1 MEGIFGRDLE
11 LTAMDQFLNS
21 TPNWPSAMIIQGE
34 AGIGKTTLWLEG
46 VRRAEE
52 RSVRALQARPAES
65 EQKLS
70 YVALADLVV
79 GAFDEVGSTLP
90 EVQQR
95 ALAGAL
101 VRDETVDGTSALTT
115 ATAFVGVL
123 AACAEKSEVLLAV
136 DDVQWL
142 DSASA
147 EALAFAL
154 RRLPPKV
161 GVLLAH
167 RVELGQELP
176 LGLARALPE
185 DRLLRIAPRPLSLAA
200 LHHLVKFRLG
210 TSLPRPLLA
219 RLADASGGNPFYAL
233 EMARALAPDGDLKPT
248 QPLPVPRNLEELVR
262 SRVETLSAP
271 AWQLALAAAATS
283 QPTRSVLAS
292 ALPADADFG
301 AALLEAE
308 EAGVLSSENERI
320 RFEHPLL
327 ASVIYASAS
336 AERRRQLHKRL
347 ALVVSDLEERA
358 RHLALCTTEP
368 EEEIAAE
375 LEAAAALA
383 ARRGAPEAAAEL
395 FSAAKRLTPLAS
407 KEKLTSRG
415 LGEAKALLAAGDIDG
430 ARKLASE
437 AAATSA
443 AGLRAEAE
451 LILGD
456 VDWIGGSWA
465 RAIEHLENAI
475 AAEPEDPALAA
486 RAYPKLVNYT
496 VAHAPSEGIERAER
510 AFAALSSQRVPAAVA
525 SVAFDSYWAGLL
537 LGGGARPELL
547 ERWRELEDQAGPESA
562 KSVIPL
568 IYFHSIDD
576 FDAAR
581 NRHAVE
587 SEWYR
592 VRGEEGWAAER
603 LAHLGFV
610 EFRAGRW
617 DLAERLVEDSCTAIA
632 QLERPGP
639 WTMPFR
645 LRSFVDAGRGRTE
658 RARTTLLPLI
668 DEANRSG
675 RTSWEALFLSTLAF
689 VEFADDDHA
698 AVDAALTRMYRCTE
712 DTGIRDLIPDRSEP
726 LHVESLVALGEIERA
741 RGALDRL
748 EERGQ
753 MFPRLW
759 IDVTLPRARAIVLA
773 AEGELEKAFAALNAL
788 DEAAAANLPFDLAWT
803 LLVRG
808 RLLRRA
814 KQRHAAAEVLRAA
827 LKQFEQLGAPS
838 WIERT
843 RAELD
848 RVGLRRAPT
857 ELTATERRVAELAAS
872 GLTNREVASKAFMS
886 PKTVQANL
894 ARVYR
899 KLGISSRAE
908 LGARMSEERRR
919 VAEQT

>member
-1 MEGIFGRDLE
+1 VEGIFGRDLE
-11 LTAMDQFLNS
+11 LAAMERFLDS
-21 TPNWPSAMIIQGE
+21 APRWPSAVVIEGE

-52 RSVRALQARPAES
+52 QGMRALRARPAES
-65 EQKLS
+65 EEKLS

-79 GAFDEVGSTLP
+79 EAFDEVGSALP

-95 ALAGAL
+95 ALASAL
-101 VRDETVDGTSALTT
+101 VRDDAGDGTSERTT

-123 AACAEKSEVLLAV
+123 AACAEKGPVLLAV

-147 EALAFAL
+147 RTLAFAL
-154 RRLPPKV
+154 RRLPPRV
-161 GVLLAH
+161 GVLLAR
-167 RVELGQELP
+167 RVGAGQDPP

-185 DRLLRIAPRPLSLAA
+185 GRLLRIAPSPLSLAA
-200 LHHLVKFRLG
+200 LHYLVKSRLG

-219 RLADASGGNPFYAL
+219 RLADVSGGNPFYAL
-233 EMARALAPDGDLKPT
+233 EMARALAPHGGLEPA
-248 QPLPVPRNLEELVR
+248 QPLHVPRNLEELVG
-262 SRVETLSAP
+262 SRVQALSAP
-271 AWQLALAAAATS
+271 ARQLALAAAATS
-283 QPTRSVLAS
+283 QPSLSVLAS

-308 EAGVLSSENERI
+308 EAGVLTSEDDRI

-327 ASVIYASAS
+327 ASAIYGSAS

-347 ALVVSDLEERA
+347 ALVVSDPEERA
-358 RHLALCTTEP
+358 RHLALCTKEP
-368 EEEIAAE
+368 DEEIAAQ
-375 LEAAAALA
+375 LEVAAALA
-383 ARRGAPEAAAEL
+383 ARRGAQEAAAEL
-395 FSAAKRLTPLAS
+395 FSAAKRLTPLAR
-407 KEKLTSRG
+407 EEELTSRG
-415 LGEAKALLAAGDIDG
+415 LGEAKALLAAGDVGG
-430 ARKLASE
+430 ARRIASE
-437 AAATSA
+437 AAAASA

-451 LILGD
+451 LLLGD
-456 VDWIGGSWA
+456 LDWIGGAWA
-465 RAIEHLENAI
+465 GAIEHLENAL
-475 AAEPEDPALAA
+475 AAEPEDPALAT
-486 RAYPKLVNYT
+486 RIYPKLVNYT
-496 VAHAPSEGIERAER
+496 VAHAPGEGIERAER
-510 AFAALSSQRVPAAVA
+510 ALAALSSERVPAAVA
-525 SVAFDSYWAGLL
+525 SVAFDLYWAELL
-537 LGGGARPELL
+537 SGHGARRELL
-547 ERWRELEDQAGPESA
+547 ERWRELEDQAGPEAS

-581 NRHAVE
+581 KRHAVE
-587 SEWYR
+587 AEWYR
-592 VRGEEGWAAER
+592 VRGEEGWVAER
-603 LAHLGFV
+603 LAHLGFA

-645 LRSFVDAGRGRTE
+645 FRSLVDAGRGRIE

-668 DEANRSG
+668 DQANRSG
-675 RTSWEALFLSTLAF
+675 RRTWEALLLSTLAF
-689 VEFADDDHA
+689 VEFADANHA

-712 DTGIRDLIPDRSEP
+712 DAGIRDFVPDRSEP
-726 LHVESLVALGEIERA
+726 MHAESLVALGEVERA
-741 RGALDRL
+741 RGALAQL

-753 MFPRLW
+753 VFPRLW
-759 IDVTLPRARAIVLA
+759 IDVTLPRARAIVMA
-773 AEGELEKAFAALNAL
+773 AEGEFEKAFAALDAL
-788 DEAAAANLPFDLAWT
+788 DEAAAAKLPFDLAWT

-808 RLLRRA
+808 RLHRRV
-814 KQRHAAAEVLRAA
+814 KQRRAAAEALRAA
-827 LKQFEQLGAPS
+827 LERFGQLGAPS

-843 RAELD
+843 QAELD
-848 RVGLRRAPT
+848 RVGLRRAPD

-908 LGARMSEERRR
+908 LGARMSVEREN
-919 VAEQT
+919 VVG

>member
-1 MEGIFGRDLE
+1 VEGIFGRDVE
-11 LTAMDQFLNS
+11 LAAMERFLDGE
-21 TPNWPSAMIIQGE
+21 PKWPCAVVIEGE

-46 VRRAEE
+46 VRRAREQGM
-52 RSVRALQARPAES
+52 RALHAQPAES
-65 EQKLS
+65 EEKLS

-79 GAFDEVGSTLP
+79 EAFDEVGSALP

-95 ALAGAL
+95 AIASAL
-101 VRDETVDGTSALTT
+101 VRDEAGDGTSARTT

-123 AACAEKSEVLLAV
+123 AAWAEKGAVLLAV

-147 EALAFAL
+147 QTLAFAL

-167 RVELGQELP
+167 RMEAGGLLP

-200 LHHLVKFRLG
+200 LHHLVRSRLG

-233 EMARALAPDGDLKPT
+233 EMARALASHRDLEPA
-248 QPLPVPRNLEELVR
+248 QPLPVPRNLEELVA
-262 SRVETLSAP
+262 SRAATLSPP
-271 AWQLALAAAATS
+271 ARQLALAAAATS
-283 QPTRSVLAS
+283 QPTLPVLGS

-301 AALLEAE
+301 AALLEVE
-308 EAGVLSSENERI
+308 EAGVLTSADDRV

-327 ASVIYASAS
+327 ASVIYGSAS

-347 ALVVSDLEERA
+347 ALLVSDPEERA
-358 RHLALCTTEP
+358 RHLALSTTEP
-368 EEEIAAE
+368 DDDIAAE

-383 ARRGAPEAAAEL
+383 ARRGAQEAAAEL
-395 FSAAKRLTPLAS
+395 FSAAKRLTPLAR

-415 LGEAKALLAAGDIDG
+415 LGEAKALLAAGDIGG
-430 ARKLASE
+430 ARRIASE
-437 AAATSA
+437 AGAASA
-443 AGLRAEAE
+443 AGLCADAE
-451 LILGD
+451 LLLGD
-456 VDWIGGSWA
+456 IDWIGGSWA
-465 RAIEHLENAI
+465 AAIEHLETAL
-475 AAEPEDPALAA
+475 AAEPEDLALAA
-486 RAYPKLVNYT
+486 RAYPKLVNYS
-496 VAHAPSEGIERAER
+496 VAHAPGAAIERAER
-510 AFAALSSQRVPAAVA
+510 ALAALSSERAPTAVAAVA
-525 SVAFDSYWAGLL
+525 FDLYWAELL
-537 LGGGARPELL
+537 VGHGARPELL
-547 ERWRELEDQAGPESA
+547 VYWAELEDQAGPEAS

-581 NRHAVE
+581 NRYAVE
-587 SEWYR
+587 AEWYR
-592 VRGEEGWAAER
+592 VRGEEGWVAER

-639 WTMPFR
+639 WTIPFR
-645 LRSFVDAGRGRTE
+645 FRSFVDAGRGRIK
-658 RARTTLLPLI
+658 RARATLLPLI
-668 DEANRSG
+668 DEADRSG
-675 RTSWEALFLSTLAF
+675 RKAWETLFLSTLAF
-689 VEFADDDHA
+689 VEFADDNHA
-698 AVDAALTRMYRCTE
+698 AVDAALTRMYRCIE
-712 DTGIRDLIPDRSEP
+712 DIGARDFVPDRSEP
-726 LHVESLVALGEIERA
+726 LHVESLVALGEVERA
-741 RGALDRL
+741 RAVLARL
-748 EERGQ
+748 EKRGRV
-753 MFPRLW
+753 FPRLW
-759 IDVTLPRARAIVLA
+759 IDVTLPRVRAIVLA
-773 AEGELEKAFAALNAL
+773 AEGELVKAFAALDAL
-788 DEAAAANLPFDLAWT
+788 DNAAAAKLPFDLAWT

-808 RLLRRA
+808 RLQRRA
-814 KQRHAAAEVLRAA
+814 KQRHAAAATLRAA
-827 LKQFEQLGAPS
+827 LEQFEQLGAAS
-838 WIERT
+838 WIKRT

-872 GLTNREVASKAFMS
+872 GLTNREVASRAFMS

-908 LGARMSEERRR
+908 LGARMSEEQGR
-919 VAEQT
+919 VAAQT

>member
-1 MEGIFGRDLE
+1 VEGIFGRDLE
-11 LTAMDQFLNS
+11 LTAIEQFLNS
-21 TPNWPSAMIIQGE
+21 TPSWPSAMVIEGE

-52 RSVRALQARPAES
+52 RSIRALQARPAES

-70 YVALADLVV
+70 YIALADLVV
-79 GAFDEVGSTLP
+79 GAFDEVGPTLP
-90 EVQQR
+90 QVQQR

-101 VRDETVDGTSALTT
+101 VRGETVDGTSARTT

-123 AACAEKSEVLLAV
+123 AACAERSAVLLAV

-142 DSASA
+142 DPASA
-147 EALAFAL
+147 ESLAFAL

-176 LGLARALPE
+176 LGLTRALPE

-233 EMARALAPDGDLKPT
+233 EMARALAPEGDPKPT
-248 QPLPVPRNLEELVR
+248 QPLPVPRNLEELVL
-262 SRVETLSAP
+262 SRVETLSAS
-271 AWQLALAAAATS
+271 ARQLALAAAATS

-327 ASVIYASAS
+327 ASVIYGSAS

-347 ALVVSDLEERA
+347 ALVVSDPEERA

-368 EEEIAAE
+368 QEEIAAE
-375 LEAAAALA
+375 LEAAAGLA

-395 FSAAKRLTPLAS
+395 FSAAKRLTPPAS

-415 LGEAKALLAAGDIDG
+415 LGEAKALLSAGDVGG
-430 ARKLASE
+430 ARKIASE

-443 AGLRAEAE
+443 ASLRAEAE
-451 LILGD
+451 LLLGD
-456 VDWIGGSWA
+456 LDWIGGSWA
-465 RAIEHLENAI
+465 HAIEHLENAI

-496 VAHAPSEGIERAER
+496 VAHAPREGIERAER
-510 AFAALSSQRVPAAVA
+510 AFAALSSERVPAAVA

-537 LGGGARPELL
+537 LGHGVRPGLL
-547 ERWRELEDQAGPESA
+547 ERWRELEDQAGPESS

-568 IYFHSIDD
+568 IYFHSVDD
-576 FDAAR
+576 FDGAR

-587 SEWYR
+587 AEWYR

-658 RARTTLLPLI
+658 RARTTLLRLI
-668 DEANRSG
+668 DQANRSG

-712 DTGIRDLIPDRSEP
+712 DAGIRDLIPDRSEP

-741 RGALDRL
+741 RGALARL

-753 MFPRLW
+753 IFPRLW

-773 AEGELEKAFAALNAL
+773 GEGELEKAFAALDAL
-788 DEAAAANLPFDLAWT
+788 DEAAAAKLPFDFAWT

-808 RLLRRA
+808 RMHRRA

-827 LKQFEQLGAPS
+827 LEQYEQLGAPS

-908 LGARMSEERRR
+908 LGARMSEERGGVR
-919 VAEQT
+919 AQT

>member
-1 MEGIFGRDLE
+1 VEEIFGRDVE
-11 LTAMDQFLNS
+11 LGAMERFLDS
-21 TPNWPSAMIIQGE
+21 GPTWPSAVVIEGE
-34 AGIGKTTLWLEG
+34 AGIGKTTLWLQG
-46 VRRAEE
+46 VRRAAE
-52 RSVRALQARPAES
+52 RGIRVLHAQPAES

-79 GAFDEVGSTLP
+79 EAFDEVGPALP
-90 EVQQR
+90 QVQHR

-101 VRDETVDGTSALTT
+101 IRDNAGDGTSARTT

-123 AACAEKSEVLLAV
+123 AACAEKGAVLLAV

-147 EALAFAL
+147 QTLAFAL

-167 RVELGQELP
+167 RVEAGQDLP

-185 DRLLRIAPRPLSLAA
+185 STLLRIAPRPLSLAA
-200 LHHLVKFRLG
+200 LHHLVKSRLG
-210 TSLPRPLLA
+210 ASLPRPLLA

-233 EMARALAPDGDLKPT
+233 EMARALARRGHLEPA
-248 QPLPVPRNLEELVR
+248 QPLPVPRNLEELVV
-262 SRVETLSAP
+262 SRIATLSAP
-271 AWQLALAAAATS
+271 ARQLALAAAATS
-283 QPTRSVLAS
+283 QPTLSVLAA
-292 ALPADADFG
+292 ALHPDADFG

-308 EAGVLSSENERI
+308 EAEVLTSDDERI
-320 RFEHPLL
+320 RFQHPLL
-327 ASVIYASAS
+327 ASVIYGSAS

-347 ALVVSDLEERA
+347 ALVVSDPEQRA
-358 RHLALCTTEP
+358 RHLALCTREP
-368 EEEIAAE
+368 DEEVAAE
-375 LEAAAALA
+375 LEEAAALA
-383 ARRGAPEAAAEL
+383 ARRGAQESAAEL
-395 FSAAKRLTPLAS
+395 FSAAKRLTPPAR
-407 KEKLTSRG
+407 EEELTSRG
-415 LGEAKALLAAGDIDG
+415 LGEAKALLAAGDVDG
-430 ARKLASE
+430 ARKIASE
-437 AAATSA
+437 AAGASA

-451 LILGD
+451 LLLGD
-456 VDWIGGSWA
+456 LDWISGSWA
-465 RAIEHLENAI
+465 GAIEHLENAL
-475 AAEPEDPALAA
+475 ATEPEDPALAA

-496 VAHAPSEGIERAER
+496 THDPTKEIKRAER
-510 AFAALSSQRVPAAVA
+510 ALAALSSERVPAAVA
-525 SVAFDSYWAGLL
+525 SVAFDLYWTELL
-537 LGGGARPELL
+537 LGHGARRDLF
-547 ERWRELEDQAGPESA
+547 ERWEELEDQAGPDA
-562 KSVIPL
+562 PKSVIPL

-576 FDAAR
+576 FEAAR

-587 SEWYR
+587 AEWYR
-592 VRGEEGWAAER
+592 VRGEEGWVAER

-617 DLAERLVEDSCTAIA
+617 ELAERLVEEACTTIA

-639 WTMPFR
+639 WTTLFR
-645 LRSFVDAGRGRTE
+645 LRSFVDAGRGRIE
-658 RARTTLLPLI
+658 RARATLLPLI
-668 DEANRSG
+668 DEASRSR
-675 RTSWEALFLSTLAF
+675 RTVWESLFLSGLAF

-712 DTGIRDLIPDRSEP
+712 DIGIRDLVPDRSEP

-741 RGALDRL
+741 KGALARL
-748 EERGQ
+748 EERGRV
-753 MFPRLW
+753 FPRLW

-773 AEGELEKAFAALNAL
+773 AGGELEKAITALEAL
-788 DEAAAANLPFDLAWT
+788 DATAAAKLPFDLAWT

-808 RLLRRA
+808 RLHRRA
-814 KQRHAAAEVLRAA
+814 KHRRAAAEALRAA
-827 LKQFEQLGAPS
+827 LEQFEQLGAPS
-838 WIERT
+838 WVERT

-848 RVGLRRAPT
+848 RVGLRRAPE
-857 ELTATERRVAELAAS
+857 ELTVTERRVAELAAS

-908 LGARMSEERRR
+908 LGARMSKNA
-919 VAEQT
+919 VG

>member
-1 MEGIFGRDLE
+1 LEGIFGRDLE
-11 LTAMDQFLNS
+11 LAAMNRFLDS
-21 TPNWPSAMIIQGE
+21 WPMWPSAAVIEGE

-46 VRRAEE
+46 IRRAEE
-52 RSVRALQARPAES
+52 RGMRALQAQPAES

-79 GAFDEVGSTLP
+79 DVFDAVASALP
-90 EVQQR
+90 RVQQR

-101 VRDETVDGTSALTT
+101 ARDDVGDGASARTT

-123 AACAEKSEVLLAV
+123 AACAENGAVLLAV

-147 EALAFAL
+147 QTLAFAL
-154 RRLPPKV
+154 RRLPAKV
-161 GVLLAH
+161 GALIAH
-167 RVELGQELP
+167 RGEVGRDLP
-176 LGLARALPE
+176 LGLVRALSE
-185 DRLLRIAPRPLSLAA
+185 DRLLRIAPGPLSLAS
-200 LHHLVKFRLG
+200 LHHLVKSRLG

-233 EMARALAPDGDLKPT
+233 EMARALAPHADPESA
-248 QPLPVPRNLEELVR
+248 QPLPVPRSLEQLVV
-262 SRVETLSAP
+262 SRVQTLSAP
-271 AWQLALAAAATS
+271 ARQVALAAAATS

-292 ALPADADFG
+292 VLPPDADFG

-320 RFEHPLL
+320 RFEHPLM
-327 ASVIYASAS
+327 ASVIYGSAS
-336 AERRRQLHKRL
+336 AERRRQLHRRL
-347 ALVVSDLEERA
+347 ALVVSDPEERA

-407 KEKLTSRG
+407 KAKLTSRG
-415 LGEAKALLAAGDIDG
+415 LGEATALLSAGDVGG
-430 ARKLASE
+430 ARKIASE
-437 AAATSA
+437 AAA
-443 AGLRAEAE
+443 AGPASLRAEAE
-451 LILGD
+451 LLLGD
-456 VDWIGGSWA
+456 LDWIAGSWA
-465 RAIEHLENAI
+465 HAIEHLENAI
-475 AAEPEDPALAA
+475 AAEPEDPTLAA

-496 VAHAPSEGIERAER
+496 VAHAPGEGIERAER
-510 AFAALSSQRVPAAVA
+510 AFAALSSERVPAAVA

-537 LGGGARPELL
+537 LGHGVRPELL
-547 ERWRELEDQAGPESA
+547 ERWRELEDQAGPESS

-587 SEWYR
+587 AEWYR

-603 LAHLGFV
+603 LAHLGFA

-668 DEANRSG
+668 DQANRSG

-712 DTGIRDLIPDRSEP
+712 HAGIRDLVPDRSEP
-726 LHVESLVALGEIERA
+726 LHVESLMALGEIERA
-741 RGALDRL
+741 RDALARL
-748 EERGQ
+748 EERGRV
-753 MFPRLW
+753 FPRLW

-773 AEGELEKAFAALNAL
+773 GEGELEKAFAALDAL
-788 DEAAAANLPFDLAWT
+788 DATAAKLPFDSAWT

-808 RLLRRA
+808 RLHRRA

-827 LKQFEQLGAPS
+827 LKQFEQLGAPV
-838 WIERT
+838 WIERS

-848 RVGLRRAPT
+848 RVGLRRAPA

-872 GLTNREVASKAFMS
+872 GLTNREVASQAFIS

-908 LGARMSEERRR
+908 LGARMSEERGR
-919 VAEQT
+919 VEAQT

>member
-1 MEGIFGRDLE
+1 VEGIFGRDLE
-11 LTAMDQFLNS
+11 LAAIERFLDSAPTWPTAVV
-21 TPNWPSAMIIQGE
+21 IEGE

-46 VRRAEE
+46 VRRAEQRGI
-52 RSVRALQARPAES
+52 RSLQARPAES

-70 YVALADLVV
+70 YVALADLVDEV
-79 GAFDEVGSTLP
+79 FDEAGSDLP
-90 EVQQR
+90 QVQQR
-95 ALAGAL
+95 ALASAL
-101 VRDETVDGTSALTT
+101 VRDGAGDGTSARTT

-123 AACAEKSEVLLAV
+123 AACAEKGAVRLAV

-147 EALAFAL
+147 QTLAFAL

-161 GVLLAH
+161 GVVLAH
-167 RVELGQELP
+167 RGEAGQYLP

-185 DRLLRIAPRPLSLAA
+185 GRLLRIAPRPLSFAA
-200 LHHLVKFRLG
+200 LHHVVKSRLG

-219 RLADASGGNPFYAL
+219 RLAVASGGNPFYAL
-233 EMARALAPDGDLKPT
+233 EMARALAPHGDLEPA
-248 QPLPVPRNLEELVR
+248 QPLPVPRNLEELVV
-262 SRVETLSAP
+262 SRVATLSAP

-292 ALPADADFG
+292 ALHADADFG

-308 EAGVLSSENERI
+308 EAGVLTSEDGRI

-327 ASVIYASAS
+327 ASVIYGSAS
-336 AERRRQLHKRL
+336 GERRRQLHRRL
-347 ALVVSDLEERA
+347 ALLVSDPEERA

-368 EEEIAAE
+368 DEEIATE
-375 LEAAAALA
+375 LATAAALA
-383 ARRGAPEAAAEL
+383 ARRGAPESAAEL
-395 FSAAKRLTPLAS
+395 FSAARRLTPQGR
-407 KEKLTSRG
+407 EEELTSRG
-415 LGEAKALLAAGDIDG
+415 LGEAKALLAAGDVGG
-430 ARKLASE
+430 ARRIASE
-437 AAATSA
+437 AAAASA
-443 AGLRAEAE
+443 AGLHPDAE
-451 LILGD
+451 LLLGD
-456 VDWIGGSWA
+456 IDWIGGSWA
-465 RAIEHLENAI
+465 GAIEHLENALS
-475 AAEPEDPALAA
+475 AEPEDPTLAA
-486 RAYPKLVNYT
+486 RAYPKLVNYS
-496 VAHAPSEGIERAER
+496 VAHAPGEAIGRAER
-510 AFAALSSQRVPAAVA
+510 ALAALDSERVPAAVA
-525 SVAFDSYWAGLL
+525 SVAFDLYWAGLL
-537 LGGGARPELL
+537 LGHGARPELL
-547 ERWRELEDQAGPESA
+547 ERWRELEDQAGPEASR
-562 KSVIPL
+562 SVIPL

-587 SEWYR
+587 AEWYR

-617 DLAERLVEDSCTAIA
+617 DLAEQLVEDSCTTIA

-645 LRSFVDAGRGRTE
+645 LRSFVDAGRGRVE

-668 DEANRSG
+668 DDANRSG
-675 RTSWEALFLSTLAF
+675 RTAWEMLFLSTLAF
-689 VEFADDDHA
+689 VEFTDDDHA

-712 DTGIRDLIPDRSEP
+712 ETGTRDLVPDRSEP
-726 LHVESLVALGEIERA
+726 LHVESLVGLGDVERA
-741 RGALDRL
+741 RGALARL
-748 EERGQ
+748 EERGRI
-753 MFPRLW
+753 FPRLW

-773 AEGELEKAFAALNAL
+773 AEGELEKAFAALDAL
-788 DEAAAANLPFDLAWT
+788 DDAAAANLPFDLAWT

-808 RLLRRA
+808 RLHRRA
-814 KQRHAAAEVLRAA
+814 KQRRAAAVALRAA
-827 LKQFEQLGAPS
+827 LEQFEQLGAPS
-838 WIERT
+838 WIART

-848 RVGLRRAPT
+848 RVGIRRAPD
-857 ELTATERRVAELAAS
+857 ELTATELRVAELAAS

-919 VAEQT
+919 VEAQT

>member
-1 MEGIFGRDLE
+1 LEGIFGRDLE
-11 LTAMDQFLNS
+11 LAAIERFLDGAP
-21 TPNWPSAMIIQGE
+21 TWPSAVVIEGE

-46 VRRAEE
+46 IRRAAELGM
-52 RSVRALQARPAES
+52 RALYAQPAES

-70 YVALADLVV
+70 YVALADLIV
-79 GAFDEVGSTLP
+79 GAFDEVGSALP
-90 EVQQR
+90 PVQQR

-101 VRDETVDGTSALTT
+101 ARDDAGDGTSARTT

-123 AACAEKSEVLLAV
+123 AACAEKGAVLLAV

-147 EALAFAL
+147 ETLAFAL
-154 RRLPPKV
+154 RRLPPEV

-167 RVELGQELP
+167 RVGPGQQLP
-176 LGLARALPE
+176 LGLARALSE

-200 LHHLVKFRLG
+200 LHHMVKSRLG
-210 TSLPRPLLA
+210 TSFPRPLLA

-233 EMARALAPDGDLKPT
+233 EMARALAPHGDLKPT
-248 QPLPVPRNLEELVR
+248 QPLPVPRDLEELVV
-262 SRVETLSAP
+262 SRIRTLSPP
-271 AWQLALAAAATS
+271 ARQLALAAAATS
-283 QPTRSVLAS
+283 QPTLSVLGS
-292 ALPADADFG
+292 ALDADADFG

-308 EAGVLSSENERI
+308 EAEVLTSENDRI

-327 ASVIYASAS
+327 ASVIYRSAS

-347 ALVVSDLEERA
+347 ALLVSDPEQRA
-358 RHLALCTTEP
+358 HHLALCTTEP
-368 EEEIAAE
+368 DEEVAAEIA
-375 LEAAAALA
+375 AAAALA

-395 FSAAKRLTPLAS
+395 FSAAKRLTPPAR
-407 KEKLTSRG
+407 EEELTSRG
-415 LGEAKALLAAGDIDG
+415 LGEAKALLAAGDVDG
-430 ARKLASE
+430 ARNIASE
-437 AAATSA
+437 AARASAT
-443 AGLRAEAE
+443 GLRAEAE
-451 LILGD
+451 LLLGD
-456 VDWIGGSWA
+456 LDWVGGSWA
-465 RAIEHLENAI
+465 GAIEHLENAL
-475 AAEPEDPALAA
+475 AAEPDDPALAA

-496 VAHAPSEGIERAER
+496 THAPTQEIERAER
-510 AFAALSSQRVPAAVA
+510 ALAALNSERVPAAVA
-525 SVAFDSYWAGLL
+525 SVAFDLYWAELL
-537 LGGGARPELL
+537 LGHGARRELF
-547 ERWRELEDQAGPESA
+547 ERWEELEDQAGPDA
-562 KSVIPL
+562 PKSVIPL

-576 FDAAR
+576 FDGAR

-587 SEWYR
+587 AEWYR
-592 VRGEEGWAAER
+592 VRGEEGWVAER

-617 DLAERLVEDSCTAIA
+617 DLAERLVEEACTAIA
-632 QLERPGP
+632 QIERPGP
-639 WTMPFR
+639 WTMLFR
-645 LRSFVDAGRGRTE
+645 YRSVVDAGRGRTG

-675 RTSWEALFLSTLAF
+675 RTVWESLFLSTLAF
-689 VEFADDDHA
+689 VEFADGNHA

-712 DTGIRDLIPDRSEP
+712 DTGIRDLVPDRSEP

-741 RGALDRL
+741 MGALARL
-748 EERGQ
+748 EERGRV
-753 MFPRLW
+753 FPRLW
-759 IDVTLPRARAIVLA
+759 IDVTLPRTRAIVLA
-773 AEGELEKAFAALNAL
+773 AEGKLEKASAALDAF

-808 RLLRRA
+808 RLHRRA
-814 KQRHAAAEVLRAA
+814 KQRRAAAGALRAA
-827 LKQFEQLGAPS
+827 LEQFELLGAPS
-838 WIERT
+838 WIEQT

-848 RVGLRRAPT
+848 RVGLRRAPD

-908 LGARMSEERRR
+908 LGARMSEERGRI
-919 VAEQT
+919 AAQT

>member
-11 LTAMDQFLNS
+11 LAAIERFLDS
-21 TPNWPSAMIIQGE
+21 APTWPSVVVIEGE

-46 VRRAEE
+46 VRRAAEQG
-52 RSVRALQARPAES
+52 VRALHAQPAES

-79 GAFDEVGSTLP
+79 EAFDEVGSALP
-90 EVQQR
+90 QVQQR

-101 VRDETVDGTSALTT
+101 ARDDAGDGTSARTT

-123 AACAEKSEVLLAV
+123 AACAEKGAVLLAV

-142 DSASA
+142 DSATA
-147 EALAFAL
+147 ETLAFAL

-161 GVLLAH
+161 GVLLSH
-167 RVELGQELP
+167 RVEPRQELP

-185 DRLLRIAPRPLSLAA
+185 DRLSRIAPRPLSLAA
-200 LHHLVKFRLG
+200 LHHMVKSRLG
-210 TSLPRPLLA
+210 TSFPRPLLA

-233 EMARALAPDGDLKPT
+233 EMARALAPHGDLNPT
-248 QPLPVPRNLEELVR
+248 QPLPVPRDLEELVV
-262 SRVETLSAP
+262 SRIRTLSPP
-271 AWQLALAAAATS
+271 ARQLALAAAATS

-292 ALPADADFG
+292 ALPADTDFG

-308 EAGVLSSENERI
+308 EDGVLTSGGDRI
-320 RFEHPLL
+320 RFQHPLL
-327 ASVIYASAS
+327 ASVIYRSAS

-347 ALVVSDLEERA
+347 ALVVSDPEERA

-368 EEEIAAE
+368 DAEIAAE
-375 LEAAAALA
+375 LAAGAALA

-395 FSAAKRLTPLAS
+395 YSAAKRLTPPDR
-407 KEKLTSRG
+407 EEELTRRG
-415 LGEAKALLAAGDIDG
+415 LGEANALLAAGDVDG
-430 ARKLASE
+430 ARKIASE
-437 AAATSA
+437 AAGASA
-443 AGLRAEAE
+443 AGVRAEAE
-451 LILGD
+451 LLLGD

-465 RAIEHLENAI
+465 GAIEHLENAL
-475 AAEPEDPALAA
+475 AAEPDDPALAA
-486 RAYPKLVNYT
+486 RAYPKLVNYST
-496 VAHAPSEGIERAER
+496 HDPTKEIERAER
-510 AFAALSSQRVPAAVA
+510 AVAALSSQRVPAAVA
-525 SVAFDSYWAGLL
+525 SVSFDLYWTELL
-537 LGGGARPELL
+537 LGHGARREHF
-547 ERWRELEDQAGPESA
+547 ERWEKLEGQAGLDAP

-587 SEWYR
+587 AEWYR
-592 VRGEEGWAAER
+592 VRGEEGWVAER

-617 DLAERLVEDSCTAIA
+617 DLAERLVEEACAAIA

-639 WTMPFR
+639 WTTLFR
-645 LRSFVDAGRGRTE
+645 YRSIVDAGRGRTR

-668 DEANRSG
+668 DEANRFG
-675 RTSWEALFLSTLAF
+675 RTVWESLFLSTLAF

-698 AVDAALTRMYRCTE
+698 AVDAALTRMYRCNE
-712 DTGIRDLIPDRSEP
+712 DTGVQDLVPDRSEP
-726 LHVESLVALGEIERA
+726 LHIESLVALGEVERA
-741 RGALDRL
+741 KGALARL
-748 EERGQ
+748 EERGRV
-753 MFPRLW
+753 FPRLW

-773 AEGELEKAFAALNAL
+773 AEGELDKAFAALDAL
-788 DEAAAANLPFDLAWT
+788 DEAAAANLPFDFALT
-803 LLVRG
+803 LLLRG
-808 RLLRRA
+808 RLHRRA

-827 LKQFEQLGAPS
+827 LEQFEQLGAPS

-843 RAELD
+843 RAELN
-848 RVGLRRAPT
+848 RVGLRRAPD
-857 ELTATERRVAELAAS
+857 ELTPTERRVAELAAS

-908 LGARMSEERRR
+908 LGARMSEERGRI
-919 VAEQT
+919 AAQT

>member
-1 MEGIFGRDLE
+1 M
-11 LTAMDQFLNS
+11 
-21 TPNWPSAMIIQGE
+21 
-34 AGIGKTTLWLEG
+34 
-46 VRRAEE
+46 
-52 RSVRALQARPAES
+52 
-65 EQKLS
+65 
-70 YVALADLVV
+70 
-79 GAFDEVGSTLP
+79 
-90 EVQQR
+90 
-95 ALAGAL
+95 
-101 VRDETVDGTSALTT
+101 
-115 ATAFVGVL
+115 
-123 AACAEKSEVLLAV
+123 
-136 DDVQWL
+136 
-142 DSASA
+142 
-147 EALAFAL
+147 
-154 RRLPPKV
+154 
-161 GVLLAH
+161 
-167 RVELGQELP
+167 
-176 LGLARALPE
+176 
-185 DRLLRIAPRPLSLAA
+185 
-200 LHHLVKFRLG
+200 
-210 TSLPRPLLA
+210 
-219 RLADASGGNPFYAL
+219 
-233 EMARALAPDGDLKPT
+233 
-248 QPLPVPRNLEELVR
+248 
-262 SRVETLSAP
+262 
-271 AWQLALAAAATS
+271 
-283 QPTRSVLAS
+283 

-301 AALLEAE
+301 VALLEAE
-308 EAGVLSSENERI
+308 EAGVLTSENERI

-327 ASVIYASAS
+327 ASVIYGSAS

-347 ALVVSDLEERA
+347 ALVVSDPEERA

-395 FSAAKRLTPLAS
+395 FSAARRLTPLAS

-415 LGEAKALLAAGDIDG
+415 LGEAKALLSAGDVGG
-430 ARKLASE
+430 ARNIASE
-437 AAATSA
+437 AAANSA
-443 AGLRAEAE
+443 ASLRAEAE
-451 LILGD
+451 LLLGD

-475 AAEPEDPALAA
+475 AAEPDDPALAA

-496 VAHAPSEGIERAER
+496 VAHAPREGIERAER
-510 AFAALSSQRVPAAVA
+510 AFAALSSERVPAAVA

-537 LGGGARPELL
+537 LGHGVRPELL
-547 ERWRELEDQAGPESA
+547 ERWGELEDQAGPEA
-562 KSVIPL
+562 PKSVIPL

-581 NRHAVE
+581 NRYAVE
-587 SEWYR
+587 AEWYR

-617 DLAERLVEDSCTAIA
+617 GLAERLVEDSCTAIA

-645 LRSFVDAGRGRTE
+645 LRSFIDAGRGRTE

-668 DEANRSG
+668 DVANRSG

-712 DTGIRDLIPDRSEP
+712 DAGIRDLIPDRSEP

-748 EERGQ
+748 EERGRI
-753 MFPRLW
+753 FPRLW

-773 AEGELEKAFAALNAL
+773 AEGELDKAFAALDAL
-788 DEAAAANLPFDLAWT
+788 DEAAAAKLPFDFAWT

-808 RLLRRA
+808 RLHRRA
-814 KQRHAAAEVLRAA
+814 KQRHAAAEVLRAT
-827 LKQFEQLGAPS
+827 LEQFEQLGAPS
-838 WIERT
+838 WVERT

-857 ELTATERRVAELAAS
+857 ELTPTERRVAELAAS

-908 LGARMSEERRR
+908 LGARMSEERGQ
-919 VAEQT
+919 VAAQT

>member
-1 MEGIFGRDLE
+1 VEGIFGRDLE
-11 LTAMDQFLNS
+11 LAAMQRFLDS
-21 TPNWPSAMIIQGE
+21 APTWPSAAVIEGE

-52 RSVRALQARPAES
+52 RGIRTLHARPAES

-70 YVALADLVV
+70 YVALADLVAE
-79 GAFDEVGSTLP
+79 AFDEVGSALP
-90 EVQQR
+90 QVQQG

-101 VRDETVDGTSALTT
+101 LREGAGDGTSARTT

-123 AACAEKSEVLLAV
+123 AACAETDPVLLAV

-147 EALAFAL
+147 QTLAFAL

-167 RVELGQELP
+167 RVEAGRDLP
-176 LGLARALPE
+176 LGLGRALPE
-185 DRLLRIAPRPLSLAA
+185 DRLVRIAPRPLSLAA
-200 LHHLVKFRLG
+200 LHHLVKSRLG

-219 RLADASGGNPFYAL
+219 RLAEASGGNPFYAL
-233 EMARALAPDGDLKPT
+233 EMARALAPRGDLQPA
-248 QPLPVPRNLEELVR
+248 QPLPVPRNLEELVV
-262 SRVETLSAP
+262 SRVQTLSPP
-271 AWQLALAAAATS
+271 ARQLALAAAAAS

-292 ALPADADFG
+292 ALYADADFG
-301 AALLEAE
+301 AVLLEAE
-308 EAGVLSSENERI
+308 EAGVLTSEDDRI

-327 ASVIYASAS
+327 ASVIYGSAS

-347 ALVVSDLEERA
+347 ALVVSDPEERA

-368 EEEIAAE
+368 DEEIAAE
-375 LEAAAALA
+375 LEASAALA
-383 ARRGAPEAAAEL
+383 ARRGAQEAAAEL
-395 FSAAKRLTPLAS
+395 FAAAKRLTPLAG

-415 LGEAKALLAAGDIDG
+415 LGEAKALLAAGDVAG
-430 ARKLASE
+430 ARRIASK
-437 AAATSA
+437 ATAFSA

-451 LILGD
+451 LLLGD
-456 VDWIGGSWA
+456 LDWVGGSWA
-465 RAIEHLENAI
+465 GATEHLENAL

-496 VAHAPSEGIERAER
+496 VAHAPGVGIERAER
-510 AFAALSSQRVPAAVA
+510 ALAALSAERVPAAVA
-525 SVAFDSYWAGLL
+525 AVAFDLYWAELL
-537 LGGGARPELL
+537 VGHGARPELL
-547 ERWRELEDQAGPESA
+547 ERWAELEDQAGPEAS

-581 NRHAVE
+581 DRCAVE
-587 SEWYR
+587 AEWYR
-592 VRGEEGWAAER
+592 VRGEEGWVAER

-617 DLAERLVEDSCTAIA
+617 DLAERRVEDSCTAIA

-645 LRSFVDAGRGRTE
+645 FRSFVDAGRGRIE

-675 RTSWEALFLSTLAF
+675 RKAWETLFLSTLAF
-689 VEFADDDHA
+689 VEFTDDNHA
-698 AVDAALTRMYRCTE
+698 AVDAALTRMYRCIE
-712 DTGIRDLIPDRSEP
+712 DIGARDFVPDRSEP
-726 LHVESLVALGEIERA
+726 LHVESLVALGEVERA
-741 RGALDRL
+741 KAALARL
-748 EERGQ
+748 EERGRI
-753 MFPRLW
+753 FPRLW

-773 AEGELEKAFAALNAL
+773 GEGELEKAFAALDAL
-788 DEAAAANLPFDLAWT
+788 DNAAAAKLPFDLGWT

-808 RLLRRA
+808 RLHRRA
-814 KQRHAAAEVLRAA
+814 KQRHAAAETLRAA
-827 LKQFEQLGAPS
+827 LEQFEQLGAPS
-838 WIERT
+838 WITRT

-857 ELTATERRVAELAAS
+857 ELTPTERRVAELAAS

-908 LGARMSEERRR
+908 LGARMSEERGR
-919 VAEQT
+919 VAAQT